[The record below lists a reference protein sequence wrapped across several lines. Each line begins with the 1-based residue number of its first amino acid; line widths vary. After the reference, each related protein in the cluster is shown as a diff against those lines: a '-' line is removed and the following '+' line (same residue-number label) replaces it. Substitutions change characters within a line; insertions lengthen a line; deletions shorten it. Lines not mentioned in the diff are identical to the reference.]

1 MHGPKFRIQLRSY
14 SITEEQKAKNSH
26 NEPGRKNKFT
36 MPASA
41 PPLKSPQLSAE
52 RDCLSLWLLPQGE
65 SGVCLQHT
73 RTLEELPKRP
83 ASGSPHFECWGNAHS
98 SNIWR
103 KLRTKG
109 KEGEFTIVG
118 MALWDGEKVCNT
130 ETSPPRKNG
139 AGWSVHPTSRC
150 FSALHEGNGIG
161 DLLWPT
167 WICKIRRRNTT
178 LRLLPHG
185 GEKRV
190 ECIWPHKTF
199 EKHLES
205 QARMTGEDR
214 SLLKPACKEWD
225 R

>member
-1 MHGPKFRIQLRSY
+1 
-14 SITEEQKAKNSH
+14 
-26 NEPGRKNKFT
+26 

-41 PPLKSPQLSAE
+41 PPSSPHGSVLRETASACDLSPRE
-52 RDCLSLWLLPQGE
+52 KEWRVPPTYRDFRGAAQ
-65 SGVCLQHT
+65 
-73 RTLEELPKRP
+73 RP
-83 ASGSPHFECWGNAHS
+83 VSVSPHFECWGNAHS
-98 SNIWR
+98 LNIWR
-103 KLRTKG
+103 KLRTKE

-118 MALWDGEKVCNT
+118 MALWDWEKVCNT

-139 AGWSVHPTSRC
+139 AEWSVHPTSRS
-150 FSALHEGNGIG
+150 FSALREGNGIG

-178 LRLLPHG
+178 SRLLPHD

-190 ECIWPHKTF
+190 ECIRSHRTF

-205 QARMTGEDR
+205 QARMIGEDH